1 MAKFVK
7 INSSF
12 VNVEE
17 IKKIGVYSVEDLFIG
32 KAIELHLRYKDG
44 KKVNFYF
51 YNVEREVV
59 EDAVTKML
67 KEIAVNTFSELKVYD
82 C

>member
-1 MAKFVK
+1 MTKFVK
-7 INSSF
+7 ISGSF

-17 IKKIGVYSVEDLFIG
+17 IKKIGVYSIEDPLIG

-59 EDAVTKML
+59 ENAVTKML
-67 KEIAVNTFSELKVYD
+67 KEIAVSTFAELKVYD

>member
-1 MAKFVK
+1 MTKFVK

-17 IKKIGVYSVEDLFIG
+17 IKKIGVYSIEDPIIG

-44 KKVNFYF
+44 KK
-51 YNVEREVV
+51 
-59 EDAVTKML
+59 
-67 KEIAVNTFSELKVYD
+67 S
-82 C
+82 

>member
-1 MAKFVK
+1 MTKFVK
-7 INSSF
+7 ISGSF

-17 IKKIGVYSVEDLFIG
+17 IKKIGVYFVEDPLIG
-32 KAIELHLRYKDG
+32 KAIELSLRYKDG
-44 KKVNFYF
+44 EKVDFYF

-59 EDAVTKML
+59 ENAVTKML
-67 KEIAVNTFSELKVYD
+67 KEIAVNTFAELKVYD